1 MKLIEVSDID
11 YTQPA
16 KLFSFVI
23 HISGTS
29 KSRISTFKDNQLN
42 VRFLAL
48 DAITDNVR
56 NIVIKHIDE
65 TGMCICLD
73 CDVSIYARRYDEAV
87 DFLTKSYF
95 VEVEGH
101 GGTISLADVNVEI
114 IPDDD
119 PDNCEVTLFRKL
131 ANAEQLAV

>member
-1 MKLIEVSDID
+1 MIEVSDID

-16 KLFSFVI
+16 KLFSFAI

-29 KSRISTFKDNQLN
+29 KSRIATFRDNQLN
-42 VRFLAL
+42 VSFLAL
-48 DAITDNVR
+48 DAITDNAR
-56 NIVIKHIDE
+56 NIIITYADE

-87 DFLTKSYF
+87 DFLTKPYF
-95 VEVEGH
+95 VEIEGD
-101 GGTISLADVNVEI
+101 GGTISLADVIVEI

-119 PDNCEVTLFRKL
+119 PENCEVTLFRKL
-131 ANAEQLAV
+131 KNLEQIAV